1 MSHNLWMFPVMSSQR
16 AQGVTPSEAVEE
28 IIRTVMD
35 KRKEV
40 VIAPPLPKVAICTRS
55 FFPNLFF
62 AVMAAGVKNTKALE
76 MQ

>member
-1 MSHNLWMFPVMSSQR
+1 MSSQR
-16 AQGVTPSEAVEE
+16 ALGVTPDQAVRE
-28 IIRTVMD
+28 IVRTVMD

-40 VIAPPLPKVAICTRS
+40 VIAPPLPKAAICTRS

-62 AVMAAGVKNTKALE
+62 AVMAAGVKNGAALE